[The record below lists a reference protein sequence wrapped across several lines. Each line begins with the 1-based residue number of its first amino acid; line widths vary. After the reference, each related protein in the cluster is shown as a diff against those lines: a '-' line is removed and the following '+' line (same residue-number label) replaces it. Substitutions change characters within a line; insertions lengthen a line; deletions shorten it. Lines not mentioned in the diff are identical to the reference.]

1 MCFFFKLYFFKKFEC
16 VVNFVSMSS
25 SFCFLWRLIFSC
37 HRLSGLV
44 HFFTLCMTSLFKKKE
59 KVIVLW
65 CVFCLFQYADFVFP
79 ELFFFFWHCT
89 FNLKCF
95 LYLLDIGVL
104 PFLIGLY
111 NFAMFYSLCF
121 MVTVC
126 SVRTK
131 TWRLCPTEWRLL
143 FLWCSPLASC
153 LFSHDIY

>member
-1 MCFFFKLYFFKKFEC
+1 MFSLEINIQLSQ
-16 VVNFVSMSS
+16 VVRSC
-25 SFCFLWRLIFSC
+25 SFLHS
-37 HRLSGLV
+37 V
-44 HFFTLCMTSLFKKKE
+44 YDLFKKK
-59 KVIVLW
+59 KKKSLSSGV
-65 CVFCLFQYADFVFP
+65 CFVCSNMQTSYF
-79 ELFFFFWHCT
+79 LNFFFFFWHCT

>member
-1 MCFFFKLYFFKKFEC
+1 
-16 VVNFVSMSS
+16 MSS

-44 HFFTLCMTSLFKKKE
+44 HFFTLCMTALFKKKR
-59 KVIVLW
+59 KSHCPLVCVL
-65 CVFCLFQYADFVFP
+65 FVP
-79 ELFFFFWHCT
+79 ICRLRISWTFFFFWHCT

>member
-1 MCFFFKLYFFKKFEC
+1 MFSLEINIQLSQ
-16 VVNFVSMSS
+16 VVRSC
-25 SFCFLWRLIFSC
+25 SFLHSVYD
-37 HRLSGLV
+37 LSL
-44 HFFTLCMTSLFKKKE
+44 KKKE